1 MTYQEKEIEYALQI
15 IHHRNELDDL
25 EVIEWLKSSEHKQ
38 LLEELALWGRA
49 CGDGIVGNVEEAKS
63 VVAVKIK
70 RRKLRLYVRLSVI
83 AASVVVFFMVG
94 ILLLTRQ
101 ETTITIAETE
111 KGNYISLTLA
121 NGEVVNLDQQRG
133 EVFRGNAGIIVND
146 SLKGL
151 ACGKIAELH
160 RDSAIAWNVLKVPV
174 GQTYHISLADGT
186 QVWLNAAT
194 ELQFPTRFCKEFRRV
209 RLRGE
214 AYFEVSKNV
223 GRPFIVELD
232 SNTNIEVLGTSF
244 NIKAYEDDG
253 KVEALL
259 EKGKILMVAN
269 GRSVGLIPG
278 ELGIYERGGEISLY
292 RPDRLEAY
300 TAWRSGKF
308 IFENASLYQVAK
320 ELARWY
326 GLRVKYRGGKIADL
340 KISGNLRRSSD
351 LNTIL
356 KALEKT
362 GKIQFEIDGQT
373 LWILPG
379 N

>member
-1 MTYQEKEIEYALQI
+1 MTYSEKEIEYALQI

-25 EVIEWLKSSEHKQ
+25 EVSEWLKSSEHQQ

-70 RRKLRLYVRLSVI
+70 RRRLQLYVRLFAI

-101 ETTITIAETE
+101 ETTITIAEAE

-121 NGEVVNLDQQRG
+121 NGEVVNLEQQRG
-133 EVFRGNAGIIVND
+133 EVFRGNAGVIVND

-160 RDSAIAWNVLKVPV
+160 RDTAIAWNVLKVPV

-194 ELQFPTRFCKEFRRV
+194 ELQFPTRFCKNSRRV

-223 GRPFIVELD
+223 GRPFIVEA
-232 SNTNIEVLGTSF
+232 TGVEVQVLGTEF
-244 NIKAYEDDG
+244 DVRAYPDEDVISTTLVEGQVRIAVAETNVALSPMEQAVWIPAKEKLEVHQVDVESLVG
-253 KVEALL
+253 WKNGRWVFDKSPICIIMKELSRWYDLKVEYSNEKSKYENFSLNL
-259 EKGKILMVAN
+259 EKYDDFKQIL
-269 GRSVGLIPG
+269 SF
-278 ELGIYERGGEISLY
+278 
-292 RPDRLEAY
+292 LEETGNVRFAL
-300 TAWRSGKF
+300 S
-308 IFENASLYQVAK
+308 ENTVIVY
-320 ELARWY
+320 
-326 GLRVKYRGGKIADL
+326 
-340 KISGNLRRSSD
+340 
-351 LNTIL
+351 
-356 KALEKT
+356 
-362 GKIQFEIDGQT
+362 
-373 LWILPG
+373 
-379 N
+379 

>member
-121 NGEVVNLDQQRG
+121 NGEVVNLAQQRG

-194 ELQFPTRFCKEFRRV
+194 ELQFPTRFYKEFRRV

-269 GRSVGLIPG
+269 GRSVGLTPG
-278 ELGIYERGGEISLY
+278 ELGIYERGEISLY